1 MYLYIDII
9 TYSLPH
15 LQSEFR
21 ELLGSAI
28 QRQIEKQ
35 LNNHFSLTKEVQ
47 SNDIDSM
54 TAICDINLTFVTE
67 KAMGYVPW
75 EATLKVR
82 PGTPTAGSQ
91 GLNDF
96 RFQTAS

>member
-1 MYLYIDII
+1 
-9 TYSLPH
+9 
-15 LQSEFR
+15 
-21 ELLGSAI
+21 
-28 QRQIEKQ
+28 
-35 LNNHFSLTKEVQ
+35 
-47 SNDIDSM
+47 M

-96 RFQTAS
+96 RFQTASWFFTTAHLRTERSLPLYILAPACAILGDTTQGRL